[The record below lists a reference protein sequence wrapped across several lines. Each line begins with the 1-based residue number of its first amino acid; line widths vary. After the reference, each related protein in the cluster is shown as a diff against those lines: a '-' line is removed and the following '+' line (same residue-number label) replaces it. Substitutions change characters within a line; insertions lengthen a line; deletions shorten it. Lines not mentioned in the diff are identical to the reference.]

1 MRISRV
7 YLSLIASL
15 MLGLATNLQAADP
28 VLVQFETSAGAF
40 IVQLEPER
48 APLSVDNFLKYV
60 NEGFYTGTI
69 FHRVVNG
76 FVIQGGGFT
85 PDLKLKE
92 AHPGVP
98 NESGNGLSNRR
109 GTIAMAR
116 TGEPHSGDSQFYI
129 NLADN
134 IPLDPKPTR
143 WGYAVFG
150 EVIQGMDIVD
160 DIGHRLAGVRG
171 GMSDVP
177 AEPVVIQKASLLKP
191 PAAKSTSPRL
201 Q

>member
-1 MRISRV
+1 MRDCRIC
-7 YLSLIASL
+7 LPLIASL
-15 MLGLATNLQAADP
+15 LLGFAGSLRAADP

-40 IVQLEPER
+40 IVQLDPER
-48 APLSVDNFLKYV
+48 APLSVENFLKYV
-60 NEGFYTGTI
+60 DEGFYAGTI

-85 PDLKLKE
+85 RDLKLKE
-92 AHPGVP
+92 PHPGVP
-98 NESGNGLSNRR
+98 NEAGNGLSNRR

-116 TGEPHSGDSQFYI
+116 TGDPHSGDSQFYI

-134 IPLDPKPTR
+134 VPLDPKPTR

-150 EVIQGMDIVD
+150 EVIQGMEVID
-160 DIGHRLAGVRG
+160 DIGHRLTGVQG

-177 AEPVVIQKASLLKP
+177 VEAVIIRKASFLKP
-191 PAAKSTSPRL
+191 PTAK
-201 Q
+201 